1 MGQIEELEKYKNL
14 LDSGAITED
23 EFRRMKQKILGLKT
37 DEEKE
42 AEKQEERNRV
52 LAEIEQMREKERVHK
67 EEERIRQEEERNQI
81 LREENSKREA
91 VRLEEQA
98 KNNQIQYQQTFDAEK
113 AKEAARLEA
122 AQEANE
128 KVRQERNEK
137 MQNAAKST
145 VSIVKAVI
153 LWGLTVFC
161 LVFGI
166 GSIGASVENG
176 IKYILLGID
185 MLVLAILACPLI
197 TNKTRE
203 ISQFYTYYKYKKI
216 VVAVFVILAFV
227 FTVL

>member
-81 LREENSKREA
+81 LREENAKREA

-113 AKEAARLEA
+113 AKEA
-122 AQEANE
+122 
-128 KVRQERNEK
+128 K
-137 MQNAAKST
+137 
-145 VSIVKAVI
+145 
-153 LWGLTVFC
+153 
-161 LVFGI
+161 
-166 GSIGASVENG
+166 
-176 IKYILLGID
+176 
-185 MLVLAILACPLI
+185 
-197 TNKTRE
+197 
-203 ISQFYTYYKYKKI
+203 
-216 VVAVFVILAFV
+216 
-227 FTVL
+227 